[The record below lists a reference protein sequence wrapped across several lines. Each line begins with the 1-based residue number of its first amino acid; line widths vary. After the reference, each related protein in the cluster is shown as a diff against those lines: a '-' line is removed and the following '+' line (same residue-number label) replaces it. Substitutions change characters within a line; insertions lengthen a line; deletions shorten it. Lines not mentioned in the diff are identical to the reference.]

1 MRHSSLSILV
11 LSSVG
16 AFACGDGGGES
27 TPTGGTTVA
36 DAGPGGSGGEPTP
49 DAGPGGSG
57 GTAGSGGTGGAP
69 TPDAGPGGSG
79 GTGGSGGAPAPDA
92 GLGGTGGTGGAPD
105 PDAGPGGSGGSGGSR
120 APDAGLPPDPDAA
133 APPPA
138 GPVLPRPSRSTAVDI
153 TADDQYVAMAN
164 SDDGSVS
171 FFRVAQNGQEARTA
185 RVATSAL
192 AASEPVSVVYSPDG
206 QHLFVANRAAGTVS
220 RLDAVRTDAPRL
232 GAEIPAGAE
241 PMGLALSPTGASLY
255 VTDWMG
261 GSVRVI
267 DTATMTER
275 QRIDVGGNPFALT
288 ITNDGDADDDDEK
301 ALVTQFYGRADAE
314 GTDTGRTG
322 LVHVIP
328 LAQAAVTR
336 TIELA
341 PLVACFTGDLGA
353 PPAPVTS
360 ACSPNQLY
368 GITLQPSD
376 AGLRAYVLSVGA
388 SPEGPVNFAHSVQA
402 LVSVIDV
409 DTEAEIPGATV
420 NLNRLVAEQQTDPD
434 GDESVG
440 RRFLN
445 VPNALAF
452 VNRADAAIGYVTSA
466 GSDVVLRVVFDPI
479 GGASVGSGVN
489 FNIPVGQNPQ
499 GIVTRHGVM
508 DPEGTDAADAFVAN
522 LVSRDLSTLSFRDQ
536 AQARALEAS
545 PRPDAGSPAF
555 GAWKGKRFFNTS
567 TGIWAKEGWGSCQG
581 CHPMGLTD
589 NITWRFG
596 AGPRQTTSLDGQFA
610 SDDPSDMRA
619 LNWTA
624 IFDETHDFENNTRGT
639 SGGKGA
645 LLDAAGNRLVS
656 AMGPPFA
663 ALPVGAATEN
673 HQGLNGS
680 LTAISD
686 DAAVCSNANTCPDW
700 NLVDQYIQ
708 TIRTPRA
715 PQAQAAQLGRGRA
728 LFEDAG
734 CTKCHAGA
742 KWTVSRT
749 FYDPAAFVEEGGAR
763 VFAANRAAST
773 PMDPS
778 VLRGLPRNVNLD
790 DTLIDTDDSD
800 GGTPALKR
808 QACNIRNVGSF
819 DAAGGAP
826 EVRDNGTPAQGRN
839 GYNPPS
845 LLGLAAGAPYLH
857 HGAADTLPDLLAALP
872 DHTRAGNP
880 NFLPSEGDVADLTAF
895 LLSIDESTPV
905 FPIEAGTVLCP
916 EGFAP

>member
-1 MRHSSLSILV
+1 MRRSSLSILMF
-11 LSSVG
+11 SSVG
-16 AFACGDGGGES
+16 ALACGGGGGDD
-27 TPTGGTTVA
+27 TVPTGGAAVV
-36 DAGPGGSGGEPTP
+36 DAGPGGSGGEP
-49 DAGPGGSG
+49 APGGSG
-57 GTAGSGGTGGAP
+57 GALAPGGSGGSGGSAP
-69 TPDAGPGGSG
+69 TPDAGPGGA
-79 GTGGSGGAPAPDA
+79 GGAPAPDA
-92 GLGGTGGTGGAPD
+92 AVAPD
-105 PDAGPGGSGGSGGSR
+105 PDA
-120 APDAGLPPDPDAA
+120 AVAPDPDAA
-133 APPPA
+133 IAPDPDAAVPPPA
-138 GPVLPRPSRSTAVDI
+138 GPILPRPSRSTAVDI

-164 SDDGSVS
+164 TDDGSVS
-171 FFRVAQNGQEARTA
+171 FFRAAEVGQEARTA
-185 RVATSAL
+185 RVATSAQ

-232 GAEIPAGAE
+232 GAELPVGAE
-241 PMGLALSPTGASLY
+241 PVGLALSPTGASLY
-255 VTDWMG
+255 VTDWVG
-261 GSVRVI
+261 GTVSVI
-267 DTATMTER
+267 DTATMTVR
-275 QRIDVGGNPFALT
+275 DRIPVGGNPFALT

-314 GTDTGRTG
+314 GVDTGRTG
-322 LVHVIP
+322 IVQVIP

-341 PLVACFTGDLGA
+341 PLAACFTSELGT

-368 GITLQPSD
+368 GITLQPSA

-388 SPEGPVNFAHSVQA
+388 SPEGPVNFAHNVQA

-409 DTEAEIPGATV
+409 DAEAEIPGATV
-420 NLNRLVAEQQTDPD
+420 NLNRLVAEQQIDMD

-466 GSDVVLRVVFDPI
+466 GSDVVLRVVFDDL
-479 GGASVGSGVN
+479 GSAAVGSGVN

-499 GIVTRHGVM
+499 GIVTRHGA
-508 DPEGTDAADAFVAN
+508 EGADAADAFVAN
-522 LVSRDLSTLSFRDQ
+522 LISRDLSTLSFRDQ
-536 AQARALEAS
+536 AQARTLEAS
-545 PRPDAGSPAF
+545 ARPDAGSPEF
-555 GAWKGKRFFNTS
+555 GVWKGKRFFNTS
-567 TGIWAKEGWGSCQG
+567 TGIWGKEGWGSCQG
-581 CHPMGLTD
+581 CHPMGLSD

-610 SDDPSDMRA
+610 SNDPSDMRA

-663 ALPVGAATEN
+663 ALPVGASTEN

-680 LTAISD
+680 LTAISE

-700 NLVDQYIQ
+700 NQVDQYIQ
-708 TIRTPRA
+708 TIRSPRG
-715 PQAQAAQLGRGRA
+715 PQAEAAQLDRGRA

-734 CTKCHAGA
+734 CTKCHAGP
-742 KWTVSRT
+742 KWTISRT

-778 VLRGLPRNVNLD
+778 ALRGLPRNVNLD

-826 EVRDNGTPAQGRN
+826 ELRENGTPAQGRN
-839 GYNPPS
+839 GFNVPS

-857 HGAADTLPDLLAALP
+857 HGAAATLPDLIAAVP
-872 DHTRAGNP
+872 GHTRAGNP

-895 LLSIDESTPV
+895 LLSIDEATPA
-905 FPIEAGTVLCP
+905 FPIEPGTVLCP
-916 EGFAP
+916 EDFTP